1 MTLRMRFKCGD
12 KRHTIRIEDNGDIVL
27 ASHPS
32 IEMLESFIAFGAK
45 PPKCLKVYRALR
57 KDPLLFFS
65 FDKRASRAVRFL
77 AVEYA
82 QHALKYVSDDDPAFK
97 PTLETILDFAENYYM
112 TPYKVR
118 RSKRIY
124 KWSLQEARDLAK
136 KARRSAECRGNME
149 WNNIEDR
156 EDWAEPLDP
165 GSLHKLPP
173 PPSRRQAL
181 LPVPPVIPVMRD
193 VVAHYN
199 AFADAAVAMA
209 VDHCLHP
216 TKKATSVLNWVG
228 DETAYAAS
236 LASGYVETQEELLE
250 NELPER
256 EWQRR
261 RLMQTIATLPPGS
274 VKLHFP
280 RRRGRWLEL

>member
-1 MTLRMRFKCGD
+1 MRFKCGD
-12 KRHTIRIEDNGDIVL
+12 KRHTLRIEDNGDVVL

-45 PPKCLKVYRALR
+45 PPKCLKVYRALQR
-57 KDPLLFFS
+57 EPLMFFS
-65 FDKRASRAVRFL
+65 FDRRASRAVRFL

-82 QHALKYVSDDDPAFK
+82 RHALRYVSGDDPAFK
-97 PTLETILDFAENYYM
+97 PTLEAILDFAEHYYM

-124 KWSLQEARDLAK
+124 KWSLGDAQDLAK
-136 KARRSAECRGNME
+136 KARMSAECRGNLE

-165 GSLHKLPP
+165 GSLHKAPHPP
-173 PPSRRQAL
+173 GRRQAL
-181 LPVPPVIPVMRD
+181 LSVPIVVPVMRD
-193 VVAHYN
+193 VAAHYAALAN
-199 AFADAAVAMA
+199 ASVASAVGACLRPAD
-209 VDHCLHP
+209 
-216 TKKATSVLNWVG
+216 KAPRILRFVG
-228 DETAYAAS
+228 DDTAYAAS
-236 LASGYVETQEELLE
+236 LAAGYVETQEALRQ
-250 NELPER
+250 NEIPER

-261 RLMQTIATLPPGS
+261 RLMQLVATLPPGA

-280 RRRGRWLEL
+280 RGRRRWLGL